1 MSAAVVLPITTVGA
15 LPACNAGRKGAAMTV
30 SDQISAPTYRGT
42 LTGGGTLAVL
52 AYCNGTSWEAH

>member
-1 MSAAVVLPITTVGA
+1 MT
-15 LPACNAGRKGAAMTV
+15 AGRIELPEKLIPVFSGEALYRGAYGG
-30 SDQISAPTYRGT
+30 SAPTYRGT